1 MNDQASAA
9 VSPFRTS
16 VPESDLPATVVE
28 LRDAGVSVDTSWE
41 ARRLRELAA
50 GAQAATRYYGVDG
63 GDVRTYAL
71 RLAALQP
78 DSPEAR
84 SLLLK
89 VAERMAWD
97 AELALVEGPSG
108 RAEEL
113 VRACLELVPDH
124 ARCRAVTLRD

>member
-1 MNDQASAA
+1 M
-9 VSPFRTS
+9 
-16 VPESDLPATVVE
+16 
-28 LRDAGVSVDTSWE
+28 
-41 ARRLRELAA
+41 
-50 GAQAATRYYGVDG
+50 GAQAQMRYYGLEG

-89 VAERMAWD
+89 VGERMAWD
-97 AELALVEGPSG
+97 AEAALVDGPTG

-113 VRACLELVPDH
+113 VRDCLALVPSH
-124 ARCRAVTLRD
+124 PRCQAVPIAR